1 MAFLLKAVLLIPFL
15 GLTKAAATSGCGKQ
29 PANVIVTTLF
39 NVTSSNISRNFLVH
53 VPPGYEQNRPYPVVL
68 AFSGNTETALEME
81 LDTRLSDPKWSSD
94 KILVYPNGFSASWAG
109 ASYSKTTISQ
119 DLQFV
124 SDMLSNLDSNFC
136 IDSNRIYATGFSN
149 GGGFV
154 DILACSG
161 DSVGARFAAFVAAS
175 GAYYQ
180 EALYNST
187 YKCVPA
193 KSPTP
198 IAFIHGLNDSD
209 VFYDGGD
216 GEGGF
221 LPAVPA
227 VVDSWVSR
235 NRCTNMTTNEFD
247 NGTVHFSSWTCGGVD
262 GALEHYREDDMGHVW
277 ASQTQTFSQAIIG
290 EGPTK
295 LEANDIIMKFFDRFA
310 LDKENNGTA
319 SSTFTAASSDLL
331 PVTQATGT
339 GSPTIATAST
349 TGSATPTKST
359 SGTGTASPTT
369 SGSSDVGGIFG
380 VGLLA
385 LLSSAGTIGLALL

>member
-1 MAFLLKAVLLIPFL
+1 MVLLLPHILLLTCSL
-15 GLTKAAATSGCGKQ
+15 GLAKAAITSGCGKQ
-29 PANVIVTTLF
+29 ATNVGLTTPF
-39 NVTSSNISRNFLVH
+39 NVTSSNASRNFLVH
-53 VPPGYEQNRPYPVVL
+53 VPLGYDNHHQYPVVL
-68 AFSGNTETALEME
+68 AFHGNTETAAELE
-81 LDTRLSDPKWSSD
+81 LDTRLSDPKWSPSASLPSLPCLGF
-94 KILVYPNGFSASWAG
+94 KLMVYPNGINASWAG
-109 ASYSKTTISQ
+109 ASYSNSTISQ

-124 SDMLSNLDSNFC
+124 SDVLSDLSSNFC
-136 IDSNRIYATGFSN
+136 IDSNKIYATGFSN

-161 DSVGARFAAFVAAS
+161 NSVGAKFAAFVAAS

-187 YKCVPA
+187 YQCVPA

-235 NRCTNMTTNEFD
+235 NRCGNLSTAD
-247 NGTVHFSSWTCGGVD
+247 SYNGTVHISSWTCDGVD
-262 GALEHYREDDMGHVW
+262 GALEHYREADMGHVW
-277 ASQTQTFSQAIIG
+277 ASQQQTFSQLVIG

-295 LEANDIIMKFFDRFA
+295 LEANDVIMKFFDKFS
-310 LDKENNGTA
+310 LDKESNWGRFTINWNGG
-319 SSTFTAASSDLL
+319 DRH
-331 PVTQATGT
+331 
-339 GSPTIATAST
+339 
-349 TGSATPTKST
+349 
-359 SGTGTASPTT
+359 
-369 SGSSDVGGIFG
+369 
-380 VGLLA
+380 
-385 LLSSAGTIGLALL
+385 